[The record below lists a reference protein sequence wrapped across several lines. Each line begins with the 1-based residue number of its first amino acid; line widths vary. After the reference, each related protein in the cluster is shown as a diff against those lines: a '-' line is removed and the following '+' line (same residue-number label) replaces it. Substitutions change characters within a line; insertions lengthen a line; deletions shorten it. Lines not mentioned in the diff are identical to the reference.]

1 MHFPSRHPAV
11 PAKAKSGPRID
22 GKPRE
27 RKDVGGIEPAGCCVE
42 VCTPFGCKCVLDL
55 PVCP

>member
-1 MHFPSRHPAV
+1 MHVPSRHPAV
-11 PAKAKSGPRID
+11 PAKAKSGPRIG

-27 RKDVGGIEPAGCCVE
+27 RKDAGRIEPAGCCVE